1 MSSSLVVLVTVVV
14 VAVAL
19 LAVVVGLARRA
30 ARASRRGPTEPVDRA
45 ELQARQRSVGGAG
58 RPEHGYG
65 ADRTFGGGGP
75 S

>member
-30 ARASRRGPTEPVDRA
+30 GRARPPGERVDRA
-45 ELQARQRSVGGAG
+45 ELQAQQQALGQAR

-65 ADRTFGGGGP
+65 ADRTYGGGGFF
-75 S
+75 